1 MFWTY
6 ELATKLENAPWPA
19 SKYELIDYVERS
31 CSSMV
36 LMENLQELEDN
47 GEVYESI
54 EDIWPE
60 YSSIDPWLQYREEGE
75 GLYEND
81 GY

>member
-6 ELATKLENAPWPA
+6 ELATRLENAPWPA
-19 SKYELIDYVERS
+19 NKYELIDYVERS

-47 GEVYESI
+47 GEVYDSI

-60 YSSIDPWLQYREEGE
+60 YPSLDPWLQYREEGK
-75 GLYEND
+75 GLFEDD